1 MAVKVEGNTITMTR
15 GDTLRLKIVVVVDG
29 EEYTPH
35 GQDVVRFAVKHS
47 QLNAMKTEYA
57 DKKPLISKVVPNIT
71 QTLQLDPADTKALGF
86 GRYDYDVQITFADG
100 TVSTFISDT
109 LALTKEVD

>member
-1 MAVKVEGNTITMTR
+1 MSVKVDGNTITMTR
-15 GDTLRLKIVVVVDG
+15 GDTLRLKVDIVVDD
-29 EEYTPH
+29 EAYTPQAH
-35 GQDVVRFAVKHS
+35 DVVRFALKHG

-57 DKKPLISKVVPNIT
+57 DKKPLISKVVPNST
-71 QTLQLDPADTKALGF
+71 QTLQLDPDDTKSLGF

-109 LALTKEVD
+109 LTLTKEVE